1 VQLRVAN
8 IVDFH
13 KQWDNL
19 KNDLKTAKKKVRSLE
34 VKLREAEAGT
44 EELKRLMKATVDSEY
59 AVSLKLAYE
68 KQARKNLEVSLVV
81 DLKALRND

>member
-1 VQLRVAN
+1 
-8 IVDFH
+8 
-13 KQWDNL
+13 
-19 KNDLKTAKKKVRSLE
+19 